1 MPRAALAFTLAA
13 AGALTLG
20 GCANAPR
27 DTATAPLTAEQSEK
41 LAKLIGDRVAREPV
55 TCLPPGMRSASST
68 GISPGVLAYQQ
79 GGGPVYVN
87 NLRGTCPGIQSNWDV
102 IVTDQFQ
109 GRSCSGDIIRLVD
122 RTTGMFRGSCALGDF
137 TPYVRPDDQG

>member
-27 DTATAPLTAEQSEK
+27 DTAAAPLTAQQSEK

-55 TCLPPGMRSASST
+55 NCLPVGTRSASST
-68 GISPGVLAYQQ
+68 GVSPNVLVYQQ

-87 NLRGTCPGIQSNWDV
+87 NLRGTCPGIESNWDV
-102 IVTDQFQ
+102 IVTEQFQ
-109 GRSCSGDIIRLVD
+109 GQACNGDIIRLVD
-122 RTTGMFRGSCALGDF
+122 RTTGMFGGSCALGEF
-137 TPYVRPDDQG
+137 TPYVRPDKG